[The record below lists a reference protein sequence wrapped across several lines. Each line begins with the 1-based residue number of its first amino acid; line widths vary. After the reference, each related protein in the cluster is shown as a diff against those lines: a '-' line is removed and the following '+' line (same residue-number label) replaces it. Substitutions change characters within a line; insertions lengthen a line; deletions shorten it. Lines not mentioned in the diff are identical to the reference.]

1 MTDTLCLSFRFL
13 APWFHGRR
21 DGGAPEW
28 PPSPM
33 RAFQAMVAGASRLG
47 RLDEFRPAFRWLE
60 TLSPPEI
67 LAPEAVEASGYRLS
81 VPNNSMDIV
90 ARGWVSD
97 SESKETN
104 PATHRTMK
112 GVRPMHFGE
121 QSEPFV
127 HYLWA
132 LPSGVAALTIA
143 PHLIAA
149 VRAVV
154 SLGWGLDLVIGNGAI
169 LSSTEVAHL
178 SRAPEG
184 GRALERWRPIG
195 NGGRQGHR
203 APLEG
208 TLADLDR
215 RHAAFTARA
224 SLDSP
229 VFAPPPPATVYQS
242 VEYTSE
248 SEFIGPPCTTFTLLR
263 PDSESMSGRDPM
275 RQTAAT
281 AGRLRHATDVAAR
294 RAGWDVDRIRA
305 LVLGHGEARGS
316 ERQTHSPAR
325 FIFAPLPSV
334 EARGGGR
341 ERVGLTRRVL
351 VAAIGPGADENIAWA
366 RRSLSGA
373 ELVDEASHATVAVLA
388 QSGADDRV
396 AQRYL
401 TRSDCWATVTPVVL
415 PGRDDRGGIR
425 KKLAATRDAST
436 QKLLLARLA
445 ARTDALLRKAFVQ
458 AGLTEELVTHAQ
470 LEFRAAGYLPGVELA
485 SRYTVPSHLID
496 FPRVHVRVRW
506 LNAEGLPLGVYGPLC
521 VGRGRFYGLGLF
533 VGQPGADGRPGS
545 E

>member
-47 RLDEFRPAFRWLE
+47 RLDEFGPALRWLE
-60 TLSPPEI
+60 TLSAPEI

-90 ARGWVSD
+90 ARGWVTG
-97 SESKETN
+97 SESKDTN

-132 LPSGVAALTIA
+132 LPSGVAALTMA
-143 PHLIAA
+143 PSLIAA

-154 SLGWGLDLVIGNGAI
+154 SLGWGLDLVIGNGAL
-169 LSSTEVAHL
+169 LSASEVAHL
-178 SRAPEG
+178 NRAPEG

-203 APLEG
+203 APVEG

-215 RHAAFTARA
+215 RHAAFSARA

-248 SEFIGPPCTTFTLLR
+248 SEFIGPPCTTFALMR
-263 PDSESMSGRDPM
+263 PDSESMNGRDPT

-281 AGRLRHATDVAAR
+281 AGMLRHATDVAAR

-316 ERQTHSPAR
+316 ETQAHSPAR
-325 FIFAPLPSV
+325 FIFAPLPSL

-341 ERVGLTRRVL
+341 ERVGLARRVL

-373 ELVDEASHATVAVLA
+373 ELVDEASRATVAVLA
-388 QSGADDRV
+388 QSGTDDRV

-401 TRSDCWATVTPVVL
+401 ERSDCWTTVTPVVL
-415 PGRDDRGGIR
+415 PGRDDRGGLR
-425 KKLAATRDAST
+425 KKLATTRDAST
-436 QKLLLARLA
+436 QKVLLGRLA
-445 ARTDALLRKAFVQ
+445 ARTASLVRKAFLQ
-458 AGLTEELVTHAQ
+458 AGLSEELVTHAQ
-470 LEFRAAGYLPGVELA
+470 LEFSANGYLPGVELA
-485 SRYTVPSHLID
+485 SRYTVPGHLVEQ
-496 FPRVHVRVRW
+496 PRVHVRVRW
-506 LNAEGLPLGVYGPLC
+506 FDASGKPLGLYGPLC
-521 VGRGRFYGLGLF
+521 VGSGRFYGIGLF
-533 VGQPGADGRPGS
+533 VAHPSANAGPDTT
-545 E
+545 